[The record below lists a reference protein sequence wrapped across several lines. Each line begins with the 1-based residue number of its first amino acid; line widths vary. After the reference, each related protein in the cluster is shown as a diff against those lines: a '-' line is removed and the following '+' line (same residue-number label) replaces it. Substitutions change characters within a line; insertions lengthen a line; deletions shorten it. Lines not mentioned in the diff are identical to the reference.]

1 MIRSAQVTDAT
12 KSHISW
18 LSKIPSTKFE
28 FSPGLN
34 ILLGPNGSGKST
46 LLRTLAQYLHC
57 AQGGTQVVTSM
68 SRAELFSFML
78 RGKVDDLKAAFAFE
92 YDGSP
97 AIYFDA
103 HATTGLQGSGFDD
116 DFFEKGIHS
125 AMFKGSGG
133 QNTYFK
139 LDDALSYM
147 VGKVS

>member
-1 MIRSAQVTDAT
+1 MSYTANDIETLSFRDAVRSRV
-12 KSHISW
+12 
-18 LSKIPSTKFE
+18 E
-28 FSPGLN
+28 MYM
-34 ILLGPNGSGKST
+34 GS
-46 LLRTLAQYLHC
+46 ADNQYLHC